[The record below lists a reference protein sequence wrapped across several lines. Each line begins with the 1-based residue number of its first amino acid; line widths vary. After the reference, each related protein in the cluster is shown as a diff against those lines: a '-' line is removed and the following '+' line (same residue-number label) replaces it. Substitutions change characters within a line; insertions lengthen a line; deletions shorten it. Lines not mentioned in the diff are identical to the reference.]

1 MKAFSGEQPVASGW
15 LRSLRAAFF
24 SPKPG
29 DTPLITGLINPET
42 NNGIKMKTIDAGT
55 GVTADLISARGRLI
69 RRV

>member
-1 MKAFSGEQPVASGW
+1 
-15 LRSLRAAFF
+15 LRAAFF

-29 DTPLITGLINPET
+29 DSPLITGLINPET

-69 RRV
+69 GGV